1 MRPPSPH
8 ILPVC
13 FVAFCLLLIYVF
25 AYQKKKRWP
34 LDVFLIYPKTINLPF
49 VFKKSSKFQKLVEVK
64 FFYLN
69 LKIFSSTQKM

>member
-1 MRPPSPH
+1 MLCGV
-8 ILPVC
+8 LPFANICVC
-13 FVAFCLLLIYVF
+13 LS
-25 AYQKKKRWP
+25 KKKRWP
-34 LDVFLIYPKTINLPF
+34 LDVFLIYPKTINLPS